1 MNTEYTDQ
9 SVLRELLRKAR
20 SRRQLLLSL
29 RGVAITL
36 GVIAVVLLLTG
47 WAAHRYR
54 YNTSALLVLRIG
66 ALLTVLAT
74 FYFALLRPLLKRI
87 SDARL
92 ARLIE
97 EKSPGTEDRLVT
109 AVEFANEQHS
119 HVSPALVSR
128 LYRDA
133 DSLSATLD
141 VRNII
146 QRSRLLL
153 YGGAAL
159 ASLLLFAGVLKWG
172 PREISEGVTQLV
184 TPTALASSPSAM
196 SIKVKP
202 GTARVPKGS
211 DQDVLATLV
220 NFDSQTVTV
229 FSRPLGSKED
239 FQGQPMEPAKARSDF
254 RFSIFNIQDSV
265 EYFVES
271 NTVRSEVYKLNVVD
285 LPFVKQLD
293 LTLNFP
299 AFSNLPSK
307 TVEDGGDIAALKG
320 TVATVTAKLT
330 GKVRAARIVF
340 ADGKKTD
347 MQLQGA
353 DFVGSLTVAG
363 DTSYYIE
370 LVSNDGEAYRG
381 SNEYDISVLSDQP
394 PVISFDKP
402 GRDKKAT
409 NLEEVFTQARAEDD
423 YGVVSMDLHFSVNGG
438 EEKKVNLQQLTRES
452 AQSLSGAY
460 TFFLE
465 EYNLKP
471 GDFISYYA
479 KARDA
484 SNESTSDIYFIE
496 VKPFEMEYKQS
507 QQQGGGGGQ
516 GGDQEQ
522 NALSRRQKDLIA
534 ATHRLIREGDKYTD
548 QERKDG
554 YEAVAAGQEKLR
566 TDTLEFLDRM
576 GRRLGDIDGQKQV
589 AEMAEHL
596 KQAAKEMEGAP
607 PPLRKETGKD
617 ALPPE
622 QRALQRL
629 LAADAI
635 FREVQVAFGNQNN
648 GGGGGGQREQQELAG
663 LFELELD
670 KMKNQY
676 ETVQRAQQQQAE
688 QQKSEA
694 ERRLEELARRQQAA
708 LEEQRRRAQ
717 QAANGGGGGSQRQQ
731 QELIE
736 ETRKAARELERLSR
750 ERRDAQMQELSRQ
763 LNQTADE
770 MQKAQA
776 SSRNNS
782 GEAIAQNERALER
795 LRQAQERL
803 QQMSGAAGQRGGQSA
818 SGSSGRQ
825 QQIAD
830 LRQRAAQAA
839 SRQREIA
846 KDMESLARRGGQNA
860 QDENSRKAREQL
872 AERKDALADSVNGL
886 QQDLEQSARAMG
898 GGQGQG
904 QQRAARQLKEAADA
918 LARDRVA
925 ERIREG
931 KQALDGQQGR
941 GQQSGGQQSG
951 AQQGGKQQGQG
962 QQAQNQQGQQNGQQ
976 GAGRTDERAIE
987 RSLNNLSE
995 RLQAAEQS
1003 ARGAN
1008 GSSAEESLDR
1018 TRQLADNLDSLRRRL
1033 DENARRNGN
1042 GQQQGN
1048 QQGQQPGQ
1056 QGQRGQQGQQGQ
1068 EGQQGQRGQQ
1078 GEQGQQGQ
1086 QGSEGGQQQNGQQDG
1101 GSQNGGQ
1108 SDGNRQ
1114 RGGVDRSGPMGDGW
1128 GDNRQLPAEIR
1139 ERLREAQ
1146 DLRREW
1152 GATGMAGRLDEVIEE
1167 LKRLADGRMEGD
1179 AATSSYLKNEV
1190 VEPLRQLELEL
1201 SRQLQQQSGRTNL
1214 RLRDEGAAP
1223 EKYRK
1228 AVEEYYRRLSGARQ
1242 KQ

>member
-1 MNTEYTDQ
+1 MNTDYTDQ
-9 SVLRELLRKAR
+9 SLLQELLRKAR
-20 SRRQLLLSL
+20 SRRQLLLTL
-29 RGVAITL
+29 RGVAISV
-36 GVIAVVLLLTG
+36 GVVAVVLLLTG
-47 WAAHRYR
+47 WTAHRYR
-54 YNTSALLVLRIG
+54 YNGSALLVLRTG
-66 ALLTVLAT
+66 AVLMCAAT
-74 FYFALLRPLLKRI
+74 IYFALIRPLLKRI
-87 SDARL
+87 TDTRL

-97 EKSPGTEDRLVT
+97 EKTPGTEDRLVT
-109 AVEFANEQHS
+109 AVEFANEES
-119 HVSPALVSR
+119 TRISPALVSR
-128 LYRDA
+128 LHRDA
-133 DSLSATLD
+133 NSVSGSVDI
-141 VRNII
+141 RNVIR
-146 QRSRLLL
+146 RSRLLL

-159 ASLLLFAGVLKWG
+159 ASLLLFAGVLKFG
-172 PREISEGVTQLV
+172 PREISEGVAQLV
-184 TPTALASSPSAM
+184 TPTTLAASPNAM
-196 SIKVKP
+196 SIKVRP

-211 DQDVLATLV
+211 DQDVVASLV
-220 NFDSQTVTV
+220 NFDSQTVTI
-229 FSRPLGSKED
+229 FARPLGSKQD
-239 FQGQPMEPAKARSDF
+239 FQGQTMEPAKARSDF
-254 RFSIFNIQDSV
+254 RFSIFNIQDSM

-285 LPFVKQLD
+285 LPYVKQLD

-299 AFSNLPSK
+299 SFTNLPSK

-320 TVATVTAKLT
+320 TVATITAKLS

-340 ADGKKTD
+340 ADGRKNE
-347 MQLQGA
+347 MRAQGA
-353 DFVGSLTVAG
+353 DFVGELTVAS

-370 LVSNDGEAYRG
+370 LVSTDGEAYRG
-381 SNEYDISVLSDQP
+381 SNEYDVTVLGDQP
-394 PVISFDKP
+394 PMISFDKP

-452 AQSLSGAY
+452 ARTLTGAY

-465 EYNLKP
+465 EYHLKP

-484 SNESTSDIYFIE
+484 SNEATSDIYFIE

-507 QQQGGGGGQ
+507 QQQGGGMGQ
-516 GGDQEQ
+516 GDQDQ

-534 ATHRLIREGDKYTD
+534 ATHRLIREGDKYTE
-548 QERKDG
+548 QERKDS

-576 GRRLGDIDGQKQV
+576 DRRLGDGQKQIAEV
-589 AEMAEHL
+589 ADDL
-596 KQAAKEMEGAP
+596 RQAAKEMEGAP
-607 PPLRKETGKD
+607 PPLRKQTGKD

-622 QRALQRL
+622 QRALQKL

-635 FREVQVAFGNQNN
+635 FREVQVAFGNQSQ
-648 GGGGGGQREQQELAG
+648 GGGAGSQREQQELAG

-694 ERRLEELARRQQAA
+694 ERRLEELARRQQQA
-708 LEEQRRRAQ
+708 LEEQRRRGQ
-717 QAANGGGGGSQRQQ
+717 QAANGGGGGNQRQQ

-750 ERRDAQMQELSRQ
+750 ERRDAQMEELSRQ

-776 SSRNNS
+776 SARNNS
-782 GEAIAQNERALER
+782 NESVAQNERALDR

-803 QQMSGAAGQRGGQSA
+803 QQMNGASGQRNGSSASSGAAG
-818 SGSSGRQ
+818 RQ
-825 QQIAD
+825 QEISD

-846 KDMESLARRGGQNA
+846 KDMENLERRGGQSA

-872 AERKDALADSVNGL
+872 AERKDTLADSVESL
-886 QQDLEQSARAMG
+886 RQDLEQSARAMG
-898 GGQGQG
+898 AGQGQG
-904 QQRAARQLKEAADA
+904 QQRAARQLKEAADS

-931 KQALDGQQGR
+931 KQALNGGQQGNQQA
-941 GQQSGGQQSG
+941 GQQQAGQRGS
-951 AQQGGKQQGQG
+951 QQGSARG
-962 QQAQNQQGQQNGQQ
+962 
-976 GAGRTDERAIE
+976 DERAIE
-987 RSLNNLSE
+987 RSLNNVSE

-1003 ARGAN
+1003 ARGPN
-1008 GSSAEESLDR
+1008 SSSAEENLDR
-1018 TRQLADNLDSLRRRL
+1018 THQLADSLDSLRRRL
-1033 DENARRNGN
+1033 DENSRRNGN
-1042 GQQQGN
+1042 GQQQQQGS
-1048 QQGQQPGQ
+1048 QQGQQQGQ
-1056 QGQRGQQGQQGQ
+1056 QGQRGEQAQRGQQGERGEQGQRGQQGQQGQ
-1068 EGQQGQRGQQ
+1068 GSD
-1078 GEQGQQGQ
+1078 QGQQQ
-1086 QGSEGGQQQNGQQDG
+1086 GGQQQAA
-1101 GSQNGGQ
+1101 GSQNGSQ

-1114 RGGVDRSGPMGDGW
+1114 RGGLNPQGTIGGDW

-1152 GATGMAGRLDEVIEE
+1152 GQSGVNAARLDQVIDE
-1167 LKRLADGRMEGD
+1167 LKRLADGGVNGD
-1179 AATSSYLKNEV
+1179 AATASLLKAEV

-1201 SRQLQQQSGRTNL
+1201 SRALDQQSARTNL

-1242 KQ
+1242 RQ

>member
-1 MNTEYTDQ
+1 MNTDTNLLQD
-9 SVLRELLRKAR
+9 LLRRAR

-29 RGVAITL
+29 RGVAISL
-36 GVIAVVLLLTG
+36 GVVAALLLLTG

-54 YNTSALLVLRIG
+54 YNGSALLTLRIG
-66 ALLTVLAT
+66 ALLMVLAT
-74 FYFALLRPLLKRI
+74 IYFALLRPLFKRI

-97 EKSPGTEDRLVT
+97 EHSPGAEDRLVT
-109 AVEFANEQHS
+109 AVEYSNNES
-119 HVSPALVSR
+119 RISPALMTR
-128 LYRDA
+128 LYQDA
-133 DSLSATLD
+133 NSASAMLD
-141 VRNII
+141 VGNVIR
-146 QRSRLLL
+146 RSRLMM

-159 ASLLLFAGVLKWG
+159 ASLLIFAGVLKWG
-172 PREISEGVTQLV
+172 PKEISQGVAQLV
-184 TPTALASSPSAM
+184 TPTTLAASPNAM

-211 DQDVLATLV
+211 DQDIVATLV
-220 NFDSQTVTV
+220 NFDSQQVTV
-229 FSRPLGSKED
+229 FARPLGSKDD
-239 FQGQPMEPAKARSDF
+239 FQGQTMEPAKAKADF
-254 RFSIFNIQDSV
+254 RFSIFNIQDSM

-271 NTVRSEVYKLNVVD
+271 NTVRSDVFKLNVVD

-293 LTLNFP
+293 LSLNFP
-299 AFSNLPSK
+299 AFTNLPTK

-320 TVATVTAKLT
+320 TVATITAKLS

-340 ADGKKTD
+340 PDGKKTE
-347 MQLQGA
+347 MQLQGS
-353 DFVGSLTVAG
+353 DFTGQLTVAG

-370 LVSNDGEAYRG
+370 LVSVDGEAYRG
-381 SNEYDISVLSDQP
+381 SNEYDVSVLSDQP

-423 YGVVSMDLHFSVNGG
+423 FGIVSMDLHFTVNGG
-438 EEKKVNLQQLTRES
+438 EEKTVNLQQLTRES
-452 AQSLSGAY
+452 ARSLTGAY

-471 GDFISYYA
+471 GDFISYFA

-496 VKPFEMEYKQS
+496 VKPFEMEFKQS
-507 QQQGGGGGQ
+507 QQGGGGQGQ
-516 GGDQEQ
+516 GGDQDQ

-534 ATHRLIREGDKYTD
+534 ATHRLIREGDKYTE

-576 GRRLGDIDGQKQV
+576 GRRLGDVDDGQKQIT
-589 AEMAEHL
+589 EMAEHL
-596 KQAAKEMEGAP
+596 RQAAKEMESAP
-607 PPLRKETGKD
+607 PPLRKEAGKD

-648 GGGGGGQREQQELAG
+648 GGGSGGEREQQELSG

-676 ETVQRAQQQQAE
+676 ETVQRGQQQQAQRE
-688 QQKSEA
+688 KSEA
-694 ERRLEELARRQQAA
+694 ERRLEELARRQQQA
-708 LEEQRRRAQ
+708 LEEQRRRQ
-717 QAANGGGGGSQRQQ
+717 QSAANGSGGGNQRQQ
-731 QELIE
+731 QELID

-750 ERRDAQMQELSRQ
+750 ERRDAQMQQLAQQ

-776 SSRNNS
+776 NSRNNS
-782 GEAIAQNERALER
+782 GESIAQNERALER
-795 LRQAQERL
+795 LEQAQQRL
-803 QQMSGAAGQRGGQSA
+803 QQMGGASGQRGGQSGA
-818 SGSSGRQ
+818 AGRQ
-825 QQIAD
+825 QQISD

-846 KDMESLARRGGQNA
+846 KDMENLARRGGQNA
-860 QDENSRKAREQL
+860 QDANSKKTREQL
-872 AERKDALADSVNGL
+872 AERKDTLADSVSSL
-886 QQDLEQSARAMG
+886 QQDLEQSAQAMSG
-898 GGQGQG
+898 GSQG
-904 QQRAARQLKEAADA
+904 QQRAARQLKDAADS

-925 ERIREG
+925 DRIREG
-931 KQALDGQQGR
+931 KQSLNGGQQG
-941 GQQSGGQQSG
+941 G
-951 AQQGGKQQGQG
+951 A
-962 QQAQNQQGQQNGQQ
+962 
-976 GAGRTDERAIE
+976 RTDERAIE
-987 RSLNNLSE
+987 RSLNGLSE

-1003 ARGAN
+1003 ARGPN
-1008 GSSAEESLDR
+1008 GSSAEENLDR
-1018 TRQLADNLDSLRRRL
+1018 TRQLADNLDSLRRAM
-1033 DENARRNGN
+1033 DERASRRN

-1048 QQGQQPGQ
+1048 QQGQQQGQ
-1056 QGQRGQQGQQGQ
+1056 QHGQQQGQQGQQGQ
-1068 EGQQGQRGQQ
+1068 S
-1078 GEQGQQGQ
+1078 GQ
-1086 QGSEGGQQQNGQQDG
+1086 QGSQSGQDGRQQSGGSQDG
-1101 GSQNGGQ
+1101 GQSQTG
-1108 SDGNRQ
+1108 RE
-1114 RGGVDRSGPMGDGW
+1114 RGGVDRQGTMGGDW
-1128 GDNRQLPAEIR
+1128 GDNRQLPSEIR

-1152 GATGMAGRLDEVIEE
+1152 GATGLGAGRLDDVIEE
-1167 LKRLADGRMEGD
+1167 LKRLADGKMEGD
-1179 AATSSYLKNEV
+1179 AATAALLKADV

-1223 EKYRK
+1223 EKYRR

-1242 KQ
+1242 RQ